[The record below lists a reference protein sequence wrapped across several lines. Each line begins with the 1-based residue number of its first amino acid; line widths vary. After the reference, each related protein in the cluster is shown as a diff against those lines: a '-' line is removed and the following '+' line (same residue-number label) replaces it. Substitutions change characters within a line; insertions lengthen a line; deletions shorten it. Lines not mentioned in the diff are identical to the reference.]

1 MRECLSRVNIRIIL
15 VGDLPSDDIDDST
28 NHGTSL
34 TQENIIRDALKE
46 FVYNDVEQAHGQEQI
61 FHIKRGLSETKHS
74 SNRES
79 LFARDR
85 QRFGYELWN
94 SMNQT

>member
-1 MRECLSRVNIRIIL
+1 LRESLSRVNIRIIL

-61 FHIKRGLSETKHS
+61 FHIKRGLSEKNTAGIETVYLPEIDS
-74 SNRES
+74 DLGTNYGT
-79 LFARDR
+79 
-85 QRFGYELWN
+85 Q
-94 SMNQT
+94 

>member
-61 FHIKRGLSETKHS
+61 FHIKRGLSEKNTAGIERVYLPEIDS
-74 SNRES
+74 DLGTNYGT
-79 LFARDR
+79 
-85 QRFGYELWN
+85 Q
-94 SMNQT
+94 